1 MITADPEAA
10 SRARHAELKAAAIKI
25 GVAIVVA
32 GGLFALYAHEVR
44 VEQRVQELLNG
55 QKLAGGRA
63 GGARADLNRD
73 TPRGWLAAEDSLGK
87 ALELQPSN
95 PYAVAAFADV
105 EVLLAGAGL
114 PGREERAQEALAKA
128 EAKDVSFAERFEAR
142 TLQLIQAGKAGEAES
157 YLLAVLQK
165 YERSSPRLFDALGH
179 AQRASGK
186 LAEARASFRKA
197 QDADWRSPR
206 FVADYA
212 QALLEEGGSAEA
224 AAAFDR
230 ALQANGDHARSQLG
244 KARALVAL
252 FRDGRS
258 GGDLKAARAL
268 CDAVLQ
274 RSLAVAAEL
283 PPQLKASAL
292 ATRAEVAVAG
302 GELASAE
309 KDLFAAPETA
319 SVLRARALLAAA
331 KKEPGAGAAFKAA
344 AAKDPY
350 DASLYFDGAA
360 ALSAAGDAASAER
373 LLGSYA
379 ATLPKTA
386 RYHLALAQLLAR
398 KDDLKAAQA
407 ELQKA
412 QQLEPTNAMVYFEQG
427 RLAQRQKDPKAAVA
441 AYERAAQLRDDLPE
455 VYRQMGSLYLEGK
468 DVQAAIRV
476 FNDALARYKAMRA
489 PPAQLEAFYADVNQ
503 QIARAGQKK
512 LAAQWVVE
520 ARALH

>member
-1 MITADPEAA
+1 
-10 SRARHAELKAAAIKI
+10 
-25 GVAIVVA
+25 
-32 GGLFALYAHEVR
+32 
-44 VEQRVQELLNG
+44 
-55 QKLAGGRA
+55 
-63 GGARADLNRD
+63 
-73 TPRGWLAAEDSLGK
+73 
-87 ALELQPSN
+87 
-95 PYAVAAFADV
+95 
-105 EVLLAGAGL
+105 
-114 PGREERAQEALAKA
+114 
-128 EAKDVSFAERFEAR
+128 
-142 TLQLIQAGKAGEAES
+142 
-157 YLLAVLQK
+157 
-165 YERSSPRLFDALGH
+165 
-179 AQRASGK
+179 
-186 LAEARASFRKA
+186 
-197 QDADWRSPR
+197 
-206 FVADYA
+206 VADYA
-212 QALLEEGGSAEA
+212 QALLEEGSSAEA

-230 ALQANGDHARSQLG
+230 ALQANADHARSQLG

-274 RSLAVAAEL
+274 RAGDEL

-292 ATRAEVAVAG
+292 ATRAEVALAG

-309 KDLFAAPETA
+309 KDLSAAPETA

-386 RYHLALAQLLAR
+386 RYHLALAQLLGR

-412 QQLEPTNAMVYFEQG
+412 RQLEPTNAMVYFEEG

-441 AYERAAQLRDDLPE
+441 AYERAAQLRDDFPE
-455 VYRQMGSLYLEGK
+455 VYRQMGSLYLEGR

-476 FNDALARYKAMRA
+476 FNDALARYKSMRA

-503 QIARAGQKK
+503 QIARAGQKE

>member
-1 MITADPEAA
+1 LITADPKAA
-10 SRARHAELKAAAIKI
+10 SRARNAELKAAAIKI
-25 GVAIVVA
+25 GVAIIVA

-44 VEQRVQELLNG
+44 VEQRVQELING

-114 PGREERAQEALAKA
+114 PGREERAQEAVAKA
-128 EAKDVSFAERFEAR
+128 EARDVSFAERFEAR

-212 QALLEEGGSAEA
+212 QALLEEGSSAEA

-230 ALQANGDHARSQLG
+230 ALQANADHARSQLG

-258 GGDLKAARAL
+258 GGDLKAARSL

-274 RSLAVAAEL
+274 RSGAEL

-292 ATRAEVAVAG
+292 ATRAEVAIAAG
-302 GELASAE
+302 DVASAE
-309 KDLFAAPETA
+309 KDLSAAPETA

-350 DASLYFDGAA
+350 DASTCFDGAA

-373 LLGSYA
+373 LLGSFA
-379 ATLPKTA
+379 ATLPQTA

-407 ELQKA
+407 QLQKA
-412 QQLEPTNAMVYFEQG
+412 QQLEPTNAMVYFEEG
-427 RLAQRQKDPKAAVA
+427 RIAQKQKDTKAAVA
-441 AYERAAQLRDDLPE
+441 AYERAAQLRDDFPE